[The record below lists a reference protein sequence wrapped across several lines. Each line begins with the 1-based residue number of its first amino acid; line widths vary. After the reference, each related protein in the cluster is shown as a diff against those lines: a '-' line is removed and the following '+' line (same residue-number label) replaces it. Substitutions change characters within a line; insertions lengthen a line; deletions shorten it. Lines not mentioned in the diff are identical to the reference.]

1 MLLKNGIPFWKLCKA
16 CAKSVLDFAG
26 EDPHENEFNFGCRKM
41 LIFLSA
47 VFFLIVT
54 PGPGVL
60 SAAGVGAAFGFRV
73 GLRYVVGLFIGSNLV
88 ALASISGIAA
98 VLLSQPAVRTVLLV
112 CSVIYLTYLAAK
124 IAFAGSKIAFIEA
137 QNAPGIRQGILL
149 QAINPK
155 AYSVNIAFFSGF
167 AFIPD
172 NLILEAGVKLALIAL
187 LWIPIHLGW
196 LYAGVVLHRL
206 DLAEKTQRRINY
218 VMAAS
223 MMLVV
228 ALAILSMRGTG

>member
-1 MLLKNGIPFWKLCKA
+1 MLRKNGIPFWNLCKA
-16 CAKSVLDFAG
+16 CAKSTFGFAG
-26 EDPHENEFNFGCRKM
+26 EGAHEKEFNFGCHKM
-41 LIFLSA
+41 LIFMSA

-124 IAFAGSKIAFIEA
+124 IAFAGSKIAFVEA
-137 QNAPGIRQGILL
+137 QNAPSIGQGILL

-167 AFIPD
+167 AFIPE
-172 NLILEAGVKLALIAL
+172 NLVLEAGVKLALIAV
-187 LWIPIHLGW
+187 LWVPIHLGW

-206 DLAEKTQRRINY
+206 DLAEKTQRKINY
-218 VMAAS
+218 AMAAS
-223 MMLVV
+223 MLLVV
-228 ALAILSMRGTG
+228 ALAIFSMRGAG

>member
-1 MLLKNGIPFWKLCKA
+1 MVYHFGSYARHVRSPRLALSQGGTDEKL
-16 CAKSVLDFAG
+16 
-26 EDPHENEFNFGCRKM
+26 FNFGCRTM
-41 LIFLSA
+41 LMFMSA
-47 VFFLIVT
+47 VFLLIVT

-73 GLRYVVGLFIGSNLV
+73 GLRYVLGLFIGSNLV
-88 ALASISGIAA
+88 ALVSISGIAA
-98 VLLSQPAVRTVLLV
+98 VLLSQPAVRIVLLV
-112 CSVIYLTYLAAK
+112 CSVAYLIYLAAK

-137 QNAPGIRQGILL
+137 QNVPGIRQGILL

-172 NLILEAGVKLALIAL
+172 NLFLEASVKLALIAV

-196 LYAGVVLHRL
+196 LYAGGVLHRL
-206 DLAEKTQRRINY
+206 DLAEKTQRKINY
-218 VMAAS
+218 AMAAS
-223 MMLVV
+223 MMVVV
-228 ALAILSMRGTG
+228 ALAILSMRGAG